1 MLLRKDVSRIGVAV
15 TPTMVAHWS
24 HIEDCDGRYYI
35 VLNVLF
41 PGIGD
46 WVVWSELEAMV
57 SHPKVLNVMQI
68 PNYNVLFQYM
78 DNLISAMCNGEFTTP
93 PSNRR

>member
-1 MLLRKDVSRIGVAV
+1 MLL
-15 TPTMVAHWS
+15 
-24 HIEDCDGRYYI
+24 IERRFQNRGSSDSNNGCPLVPHRGLRRSLLHCFER
-35 VLNVLF
+35 VMF

-78 DNLISAMCNGEFTTP
+78 DNLISAMCNGEFIPVT
-93 PSNRR
+93 SK

>member
-1 MLLRKDVSRIGVAV
+1 MTLA
-15 TPTMVAHWS
+15 MVANWS
-24 HIEDCDGRYYI
+24 HIENCDCHYYI
-35 VLNVLF
+35 VMNVMF

-78 DNLISAMCNGEFTTP
+78 DNLISAMCNGEFTPVT
-93 PSNRR
+93 SEWAIKYHLKA